1 MGCGK
6 SVVGVLVAKRAGLPF
21 VDLDLIIESEAG
33 MPISEFF
40 ATHGEDAFRT
50 LESRLLPTVL
60 QPDTVVALGG
70 GAPIDD
76 RNWHLIL
83 ERSLPVFIDCGFE
96 TLWKRTAG
104 STNRP
109 LIAGRTREELR
120 LLHESRLPRYR
131 EAVYHV
137 NGELDVD
144 AVADEIVK
152 LWSA

>member
-6 SVVGVLVAKRAGLPF
+6 SVVGVLVARRAGVPF
-21 VDLDLIIESEAG
+21 IDLDLVIESEAG

-40 ATHGEDAFRT
+40 ETHGEEAFRA

-70 GAPIDD
+70 GAPLDD
-76 RNWHLIL
+76 QNWRIIV
-83 ERSLPVFIDCGFE
+83 ERSLPVFIDCEFE
-96 TLWKRTAG
+96 TLLKRTAG

-109 LIAGRTREELR
+109 LMSGRSPEELR
-120 LLHESRLPRYR
+120 ALHEVRLPRYR
-131 EAVYHV
+131 EAVYQV

-144 AVADEIVK
+144 AVADEILK
-152 LWSA
+152 LWSD